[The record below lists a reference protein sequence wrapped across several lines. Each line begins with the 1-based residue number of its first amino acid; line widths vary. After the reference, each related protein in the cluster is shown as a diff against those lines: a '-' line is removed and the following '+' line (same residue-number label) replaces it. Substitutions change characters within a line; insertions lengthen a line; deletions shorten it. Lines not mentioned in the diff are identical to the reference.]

1 MDDQQDNTPAPPPT
15 THADDRELGY
25 GAVDARPDDAASG
38 EVAGAL
44 NSGGESGGGAYPH
57 PPVPENEDDDHAGQS
72 VEGYSGGD
80 NPNSTST
87 KQATHDRAS

>member
-1 MDDQQDNTPAPPPT
+1 MTDDQTPAPPT
-15 THADDRELGY
+15 TKHEDDRELGY

-44 NSGGESGGGAYPH
+44 NSGGESGGGAYPAG
-57 PPVPENEDDDHAGQS
+57 PTPSNEDGDHAGQS
-72 VEGYSGGD
+72 NQGYSGSE

-87 KQATHDRAS
+87 KDATHDRAS